1 MFPAEA
7 LGQPCATCHEPDP
20 RFADVFREVYVLQ
33 NYAPGPP
40 TRVGDAGG
48 DNVLMPDLELTDDRA
63 YVFCSAE
70 CLCEF
75 VANRIVPDLE
85 PGGRTRTA

>member
-1 MFPAEA
+1 MFPSEA
-7 LGQPCATCHEPDP
+7 LGQPCATCDEPDP

-33 NYAPGPP
+33 HYSPGPP
-40 TRVGDAGG
+40 TEVGYTGSH
-48 DNVLMPDLELTDDRA
+48 NIFMPDLELTDDRA

-75 VANRIVPDLE
+75 VAARIMPDLA
-85 PGGRTRTA
+85 PRGRTKTA